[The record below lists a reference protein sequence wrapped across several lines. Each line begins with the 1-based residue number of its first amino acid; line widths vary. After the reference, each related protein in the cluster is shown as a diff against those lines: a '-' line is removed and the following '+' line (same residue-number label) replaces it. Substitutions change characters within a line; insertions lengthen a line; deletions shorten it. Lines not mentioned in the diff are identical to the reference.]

1 MVYNEKEELKMNN
14 KNGKV
19 VDVVVTVL
27 GVAGV
32 AISGLAMLFGNKQ
45 AKIHREQDKQDIINE
60 VLNQM
65 KK

>member
-1 MVYNEKEELKMNN
+1 MND

-27 GVAGV
+27 GGV
-32 AISGLAMLFGNKQ
+32 GLAVSALSLFFGNKQ
-45 AKIHREQDKQDIINE
+45 AKIHREQDKQAIIGE
-60 VLNQM
+60 VLEQIN

>member
-1 MVYNEKEELKMNN
+1 MND

-27 GVAGV
+27 GIAGV
-32 AISGLAMLFGNKQ
+32 GISALAMLFGNKQ
-45 AKIHREQDKQDIINE
+45 AKIHREQDKQAIIGE
-60 VLNQM
+60 VLEQIN

>member
-1 MVYNEKEELKMNN
+1 MKD

-19 VDVVVTVL
+19 IDVVVTVL

-45 AKIHREQDKQDIINE
+45 AKIHREQDKQDIIGE
-60 VLNQM
+60 VLDQIN

>member
-1 MVYNEKEELKMNN
+1 MNN

-19 VDVVVTVL
+19 VDVIVTVL

-45 AKIHREQDKQDIINE
+45 AKIHREQDKQEIISE
-60 VLNQM
+60 VLNQI

>member
-1 MVYNEKEELKMNN
+1 MND
-14 KNGKV
+14 KKAKV

-45 AKIHREQDKQDIINE
+45 AKIHREQDKQSIINE
-60 VLNQM
+60 VLEQIN